1 MKKIEFVEIKLKSV
15 RKLNEYLQA
24 EISDLKEKNRVLQ
37 RKLDNATKT
46 IMCLNKIIKDKQQ

>member
-15 RKLNEYLQA
+15 RKLNEYLQS
-24 EISDLKEKNRVLQ
+24 EISDLKEKNRVIQ

-46 IMCLNKIIKDKQQ
+46 IMWLNKKIKDEQQ